1 MATGRL
7 TDIIKARRESG
18 KGIASSLAG
27 GFKERL
33 KEKFD
38 PRNVFNQNGLLTSLF
53 PKLKAYRSQDLVAEK
68 ADAATP
74 DTKPG
79 LAAGG
84 SVNSLKPLFL
94 SIEKSTKT
102 IAKNNAS
109 LSLIQRDTNLMKQT
123 LSKIVKI
130 LSGRKKE
137 TKVVPKKTEPTQITG
152 VPQSE
157 EEDDKGGILKA
168 ILGAIAVIKGLI
180 NSVVDFIKNIIS
192 TFVKRFLPIVR
203 TIASLAARF
212 LPLLASWPVLIAAI
226 AALATFAL
234 FKLSKFLS
242 TKVAEEVPSMKILSP
257 QEAAAALG
265 GSERDMIASASDAAG
280 RTTRGLP
287 ANKLFTKEEAVAFLK
302 DQVENGKKYAENGL
316 KLVDEKN
323 KLEKVLKGTPGEIA
337 AAGGKENIQKQ
348 ISKLKQQIMD
358 LGGETKLKA
367 IIKES
372 LVDPKT
378 IPTQSD
384 SPMGYA
390 VPKNIIGAIQGDPQ
404 TPPQGVKGERD
415 QRNYKNRSVGF
426 GDAAAA
432 KLVDD
437 GKIGEGSVEASA
449 KSPTS
454 VLKLIED
461 YKKDNGDNPKI
472 LKDKTIFLSTG
483 FEKSEGTTKDF
494 DTVLKQIS
502 SLKSMGASDNAI
514 KILGVSEQSKNA
526 PNINVGLQNIAKNN
540 KNEYLPVVNN
550 QPLQKTSI
558 SETLPVTAA
567 DIDDESFGKA
577 IASALAGG
585 GTGASTAPTP
595 TPSAISGDDTGS
607 FQAAD
612 AAASYA
618 GATSPIP
625 MSEQDTYTANNT
637 GSADSNLSLDEDN
650 YPATLPDDSGS
661 SKNAVAELLP
671 PVIEKELTP
680 VAGDDIGAF
689 QAADVAASQTPQTQE
704 NGNPEPIKQNK
715 LPIDDPYNDQHPQ
728 FSSLIKK
735 LANEYGVP
743 A

>member
-1 MATGRL
+1 
-7 TDIIKARRESG
+7 
-18 KGIASSLAG
+18 
-27 GFKERL
+27 
-33 KEKFD
+33 
-38 PRNVFNQNGLLTSLF
+38 
-53 PKLKAYRSQDLVAEK
+53 
-68 ADAATP
+68 
-74 DTKPG
+74 
-79 LAAGG
+79 
-84 SVNSLKPLFL
+84 
-94 SIEKSTKT
+94 
-102 IAKNNAS
+102 
-109 LSLIQRDTNLMKQT
+109 MKQT
-123 LSKIVKI
+123 LSKIVRVI
-130 LSGRKKE
+130 SGRKKE
-137 TKVVPKKTEPTQITG
+137 TKVVPKKTEPTQIAE
-152 VPQSE
+152 VPQAE
-157 EEDDKGGILKA
+157 EEDDKGGILGIIDK
-168 ILGAIAVIKGLI
+168 IKSLI
-180 NSVVDFIKNIIS
+180 GRVVDFIKNIIA
-192 TFVKRFLPIVR
+192 TFVKRFLPILR
-203 TIASLAARF
+203 TIATLATRF
-212 LPLLASWPVLIAAI
+212 LPILASWPVLIAAI

-378 IPTQSD
+378 IPTQGD

-404 TPPQGVKGERD
+404 LPPQGVKGERD
-415 QRNYKNRSVGF
+415 QTNYKNRSVGF
-426 GDAAAA
+426 GDAGAA

-437 GKIGEGSVEASA
+437 GKIGKGGVEASA
-449 KSPTS
+449 KSPTA

-461 YKKDNGDNPKI
+461 YKKNNNNDPKI
-472 LKDKTIFLSTG
+472 LRDKTIFLGTG
-483 FEKSEGTTKDF
+483 FEKSNGSPDF

-502 SLKSMGASDNAI
+502 TLKSMGASDNAI
-514 KILGVSEQSKNA
+514 KILGVSEASKNA
-526 PNINVGLQNIAKNN
+526 TEINSGLQNIAKNN
-540 KNEYLPVVNN
+540 RNEYLPVKK
-550 QPLQKTSI
+550 QKLKQTSI
-558 SETLPVTAA
+558 SETTSA
-567 DIDDESFGKA
+567 DIDDEELGKA
-577 IASALAGG
+577 IANSLNP
-585 GTGASTAPTP
+585 TSTTPTV
-595 TPSAISGDDTGS
+595 TPSAVASDDTGS

-650 YPATLPDDSGS
+650 YPATIPDDSGS
-661 SKNAVAELLP
+661 SKNAIAELLP
-671 PVIEKELTP
+671 KPVTEKELNP
-680 VAGDDIGAF
+680 VVGDDTGAF
-689 QAADVAASQTPQTQE
+689 QAADAAASQTPQIQE
-704 NGNPEPIKQNK
+704 TVNPEPIKQNK

>member
-27 GFKERL
+27 GFSERL

-38 PRNVFNQNGLLTSLF
+38 PRNVFNQDGLLTSLF
-53 PKLKAYRSQDLVAEK
+53 PKLKAYKSKDVASKTDETS
-68 ADAATP
+68 ATG
-74 DTKPG
+74 TKPG
-79 LAAGG
+79 IASNSAD
-84 SVNSLKPLFL
+84 SLKPLFL

-152 VPQSE
+152 VPQAE
-157 EEDDKGGILKA
+157 EEDDKGGILGIIDK
-168 ILGAIAVIKGLI
+168 IKSLI
-180 NSVVDFIKNIIS
+180 GRVVDFIKNIIA
-192 TFVKRFLPIVR
+192 TFVKRFLPILR
-203 TIASLAARF
+203 TIATLATRF

-226 AALATFAL
+226 AALGTFAL

-242 TKVAEEVPSMKILSP
+242 TKVAEKVPSMKILSP
-257 QEAAAALG
+257 QQAATLLTHPENDIIAL
-265 GSERDMIASASDAAG
+265 ASDAAG
-280 RTTRGLP
+280 RTANGGKP
-287 ANKLFTKEEAVAFLK
+287 ANKRFTKEEAVAYLK

-323 KLEKVLKGTPGEIA
+323 KLEKVLKGTPAEIA

-348 ISKLKQQIMD
+348 ISKLEQQIMD
-358 LGGETKLKA
+358 LGGETKLKEILA
-367 IIKES
+367 EDA
-372 LVDPKT
+372 VDPKT
-378 IPTQSD
+378 IPTQSN
-384 SPMGYA
+384 SPMGYE

-404 TPPQGVKGERD
+404 PAPGQPGTGSKGNKD
-415 QRNYKNRSVGF
+415 QRDYKNRSVGF
-426 GDAAAA
+426 GDAEAA

-437 GKIGEGSVEASA
+437 GKIGKGGVEASA
-449 KSPTS
+449 KSPKA

-461 YKKDNGDNPKI
+461 YKKDNNNDPKI
-472 LKDKTIFLSTG
+472 LRDKTVFLGTG
-483 FEKSEGTTKDF
+483 FEKSDGSPDF

-502 SLKSMGASDNAI
+502 TLKSMGASDNAI
-514 KILGVSEQSKNA
+514 KILGVSEASKNA
-526 PNINVGLQNIAKNN
+526 TEINSGLQNIAKNN
-540 KNEYLPVVNN
+540 RNEYIPVEK
-550 QPLQKTSI
+550 QKLKQTSI
-558 SETLPVTAA
+558 SETTSA
-567 DIDDESFGKA
+567 DVDDEELGKA
-577 IASALAGG
+577 IANSLN
-585 GTGASTAPTP
+585 TAPTP
-595 TPSAISGDDTGS
+595 APSPVASDDTGS

-650 YPATLPDDSGS
+650 YPATLPDTQND
-661 SKNAVAELLP
+661 VAQLLP
-671 PVIEKELTP
+671 KPVIDKAKELTP
-680 VAGDDIGAF
+680 VAGDDTGAF
-689 QAADVAASQTPQTQE
+689 QAADAAASQTPQTQE